1 MNFSTSNNALNK
13 DWDSSNVIVVKNEF
27 MTARQTVDLDITQNQ
42 EFMGKLIE
50 YIINELCKKYRKYM

>member
-1 MNFSTSNNALNK
+1 
-13 DWDSSNVIVVKNEF
+13 